1 MRGGLLE
8 SGGVKSEVI
17 SELRASFGESL
28 MKNYSSGISKVCV
41 LALLIATSGCFSV
54 TSRPDGGFKVAT
66 KPTFEQRQDFY
77 LWGLVGESHLN
88 TKEICAKSQATQMQ
102 SQVTLVDGL
111 LTLVTLGI
119 YSPET
124 AKVWCK

>member
-1 MRGGLLE
+1 MRNRF
-8 SGGVKSEVI
+8 I
-17 SELRASFGESL
+17 SV
-28 MKNYSSGISKVCV
+28 SKVCLV
-41 LALLIATSGCFSV
+41 ALVVVASGCFSV

-77 LWGLVGESHLN
+77 LWGLVGESHID
-88 TKEICAKSQATQMQ
+88 TKQVCAHSHPVQMQ
-102 SQVTLVDGL
+102 SQVTVVDGL
-111 LTLVTLGI
+111 LGLVTLGI